1 MANIVYSM
9 SGEGRGH
16 ATRARAVVEAMRGRH
31 QLTLF
36 ASDCAYEML
45 SALYEDTEVSVLSVP
60 GLRFAYNGPGRVNL
74 LGTVALA
81 TQLRFRMKRH
91 VTAALRELDRIKPDL
106 VIADF
111 EPILPRAARVAGVP
125 FVSFD
130 HQHYLVVSDLSD
142 LPFWLRQQAN
152 LAAPFVRSLYNW
164 QRATIVSSFYAP
176 PLKRAY
182 RDTTWVGT
190 LMRPEVLRAQP
201 EPGDHLLAYIRR
213 HAAESTLGALAAS
226 GREVRVYG
234 LGAQPS
240 QGALR
245 FLPIDER
252 AFLSDLATCTAVV
265 TTAGNQLVGEA
276 MYLGKP
282 LLVMPEKLNF
292 EQAVNAHFLEQ
303 SGAGWAERTELT
315 PERLAAFID
324 AVPMLRQR
332 IRRESA
338 CGNQAA
344 VEALERQLYIP
355 RLPAAGSRAALPPS
369 GRAGVE
375 GWRLA

>member
-1 MANIVYSM
+1 MANVVYSM

-45 SALYEDTEVSVLSVP
+45 SALYENTEVSVLRVP
-60 GLRFAYNGPGRVNL
+60 GLRFAYDGPGRVNL

-81 TQLRFRMKRH
+81 TQLCFRMKRH

-106 VIADF
+106 VVADF

-130 HQHYLVVSDLSD
+130 HQHYLVVSDLSH

-201 EPGDHLLAYIRR
+201 EAGDHLVAYIRR

-234 LGAQPS
+234 LGAQPTQS
-240 QGALR
+240 TLR

-252 AFLSDLATCTAVV
+252 AFLADLASCTAVV

-292 EQAVNAHFLEQ
+292 EQAVNAYFLEQ

-315 PERLAAFID
+315 PERLAAFVD

-332 IRRESA
+332 IRRESV

-344 VEALERQLYIP
+344 VEALERQLHIP
-355 RLPAAGSRAALPPS
+355 ALPAAGSRPALPPT
-369 GRAGVE
+369 GRTAVG